1 MIGTSLVNLDAR
13 KAAVL
18 EIIDFHAHV
27 YPDRI
32 AQKASESIAAF
43 YDIPVQFPGRVST
56 LLERGD
62 AGGISRFVIHSVA
75 TAPEQV
81 RSINGYIA
89 RAVSE
94 SAGRFIGFAAIH
106 PDCDDIAG
114 EIDRA
119 LGLGLRGL
127 KIHPDFQRFPVDGPG
142 ACRIF
147 EAARGRLPV
156 LIHTGDFRYDYSNPE
171 RVARAL
177 DWFPEL
183 TVIGAHFG
191 GWSQWEQ
198 AARAL
203 AGRPNLFVDTSSS
216 LYAIA
221 PERAR
226 ALIRLYGADRV
237 LFGSDFPMWDPA
249 LELTL
254 LGRVGLTDDERERVL
269 YRNARELLGL

>member
-1 MIGTSLVNLDAR
+1 
-13 KAAVL
+13 L

-32 AQKASESIAAF
+32 AQKASESIASF
-43 YDIPVQFPGRVST
+43 YDIAAQYPGRVST
-56 LLERGD
+56 LRERGD

-75 TAPEQV
+75 TTPEQV
-81 RSINGYIA
+81 RSINEFIA
-89 RAVSE
+89 RTVAE
-94 SAGRFIGFAAIH
+94 NAQRFVGFAAIH
-106 PDCDDIAG
+106 PDCDDIYG

-119 LGLGLRGL
+119 IGLGLRGL

-147 EAARGRLPV
+147 EAAQGRLPV
-156 LIHTGDFRYDYSNPE
+156 LIHTGDIRYDYSNPD
-171 RVARAL
+171 RVARVL
-177 DWFPEL
+177 DRYPEL

-191 GWSQWEQ
+191 GWSQWMQ
-198 AARAL
+198 AARVL

-221 PERAR
+221 PEQAR
-226 ALIRLYGADRV
+226 ALIRLYGAERV

-254 LGRVGLTDDERERVL
+254 LARVGLTDDERERVL
-269 YRNARELLGL
+269 WRNARELLGL